1 MRQQKS
7 ELHSRECF
15 PEQKYDRKSLG
26 METRGWKCDE
36 GQPYLSFDLCDRH
49 RTYLCRPSANK
60 PKSRPARSSVTA
72 VVCLTDQPHSAR
84 NRNRKADAGSI
95 TAQPYA
101 AVAESPQGVEHL
113 GPAEFARSRRSE
125 CVPGAASRY
134 KLSATGQEQC
144 AGEAS
149 LAVRAVDGISL
160 LQGIEVSAPSPSLPG
175 GFEPR
180 TVVAHGH
187 AHVVGARGPHNC
199 GRACSLRCAGWVDS
213 RGVRSA
219 QKSDFFLPLRSRPP
233 RRHQAKR
240 Y

>member
-84 NRNRKADAGSI
+84 PGTARQMPDQSQRSPMPPLQEVRRGWSILGQLSLREVGEVNAFLAPPPATNCQPRARNS
-95 TAQPYA
+95 
-101 AVAESPQGVEHL
+101 
-113 GPAEFARSRRSE
+113 
-125 CVPGAASRY
+125 VPG
-134 KLSATGQEQC
+134 K
-144 AGEAS
+144 
-149 LAVRAVDGISL
+149 
-160 LQGIEVSAPSPSLPG
+160 
-175 GFEPR
+175 
-180 TVVAHGH
+180 
-187 AHVVGARGPHNC
+187 PH
-199 GRACSLRCAGWVDS
+199 W
-213 RGVRSA
+213 
-219 QKSDFFLPLRSRPP
+219 P
-233 RRHQAKR
+233 
-240 Y
+240 